1 MTRTRNIS
9 DLLESDG
16 DVKTT
21 HLDNSMTDVVDDT
34 TPQLGGNLDLNNQ
47 DITGTGNVNVTGSV
61 TATSFSG
68 DGSSLTGISAGA
80 TNGFAIA
87 MAIAL

>member
-1 MTRTRNIS
+1 MTRTRNIA

-21 HLDNSMTDVVDDT
+21 HLDNAMTDVTDDA
-34 TPQLGGNLDLNNQ
+34 TPQLSGNLDLNNR
-47 DITGTGNVNVTGSV
+47 DITGTGNVSITGSV

-68 DGSSLTGISAGA
+68 DGSSLTGISGGA
-80 TNGFAIA
+80 SAGFAIA
-87 MAIAL
+87 MAVAL